1 MSRPTRPLVRRTPYV
16 LLPDPARVV
25 TKIFLPGQ
33 ELAASARSRS
43 TAVLDRV
50 LALSDQAVSESLAAA
65 MASFGPRHH
74 DLATTLESHFDL
86 VAHRLDDP
94 QAVSAERRQLIGAY
108 FSMEYAIEAAALF
121 NPSMVAHPDQSGLAP
136 GATRFVMSVRAVG
149 EGHHSSVEFRT
160 GTMSADDVITFDEPS
175 QHTVL
180 PQPVS
185 PTYSRAVFEQQH
197 AELGG
202 NLSSADFVLEALPP
216 SFTRADLDLA
226 LAGLRDQRLT
236 RGSAARATDRV
247 EWIAACNYSI
257 EFPAGSALGDRVIL
271 PRSPSESRG
280 IEDVR
285 LVRFTDAD
293 GAVDYRGT
301 YTAYDGDRVVPQ
313 LIRTEDFRTFHLSQ
327 LSGPAAK
334 NKGLALFPRQVG
346 GELLALSRWD
356 RESNALARS
365 ADLSQWEVLADLQVP
380 AHAWEIVQ
388 VGNCGSPLE
397 TEAGWLVLTHGVG
410 PMREYAIGAML
421 LDLDDPRQVI
431 GQLARPLLTPSAEER
446 DGYVPNVVY
455 SCGGLLHGDTLVL
468 PYGCSDASIRV
479 ALIDV
484 PGLLAELG

>member
-1 MSRPTRPLVRRTPYV
+1 VRRTPHV
-16 LLPDPARVV
+16 LLPNPARVV
-25 TKIFLPGQ
+25 AKIFLPGQ

-50 LALSDQAVSESLAAA
+50 LALSDDSVSESLAAA

-74 DLATTLESHFDL
+74 GLATTLESHFDL

-94 QAVSAERRQLIGAY
+94 QSVSAERRQLIGAY

-121 NPSMVAHPDQSGLAP
+121 NPSMAPHPDQSGLAP

-160 GTMSADDVITFDEPS
+160 GVIDAADVVTFDEPS
-175 QHTVL
+175 QQTAL
-180 PQPVS
+180 ARPVS
-185 PTYSRAVFEQQH
+185 TTYSRAVFEQQH

-202 NLSSADFVLEALPP
+202 NLSSADFILEALPP

-236 RGSAARATDRV
+236 RGSAARAADRV
-247 EWIAACNYSI
+247 EWIAACNYAI
-257 EFPAGSALGDRVIL
+257 EFPADSALGDRVIV

-285 LVRFTDAD
+285 LVRFTDDD
-293 GAVDYRGT
+293 GAIDYRGT
-301 YTAYDGDRVVPQ
+301 YTAYDGARVVPQ
-313 LIRTEDFRTFHLSQ
+313 LIRTEDFRTFRLSQ

-334 NKGLALFPRQVG
+334 NKGLALFPRRVG

-356 RESNALARS
+356 RESNALATS
-365 ADLSQWEVLADLQVP
+365 ADLSHWEVAGELQAP
-380 AHAWEIVQ
+380 EHPWEIVQ
-388 VGNCGSPLE
+388 IGNCGSPLE
-397 TEAGWLVLTHGVG
+397 TSAGWLVLTHGVG
-410 PMREYAIGAML
+410 PMREYSIGALL
-421 LDLDDPRQVI
+421 LDLNDPRVVI
-431 GQLARPLLTPSAEER
+431 GKLARPLLRPTPDER

-484 PGLLAELG
+484 PALLAQLG